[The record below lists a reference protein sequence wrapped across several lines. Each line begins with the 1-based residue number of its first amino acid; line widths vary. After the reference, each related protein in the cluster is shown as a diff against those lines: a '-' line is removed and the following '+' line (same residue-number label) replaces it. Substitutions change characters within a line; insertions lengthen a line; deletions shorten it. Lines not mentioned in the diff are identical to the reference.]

1 MEDTT
6 LLATLEFDVLKF
18 PPEVAQF
25 ASNGTVRLQVERAPG
40 VPVLVTPYI
49 DERPILMRGPNGKIL
64 VYNTTQGSWQD
75 AGLGAHSAAYKAFLR
90 SVADAI
96 LFVDPIRDVFS
107 ARGVAGPHAT
117 NGGQTLQNLHQLFN
131 DQSKISEW
139 TNVRRD
145 LAGWIKILLNEES
158 FVNIDVYP
166 QDMRLTFRRGERDL
180 PVHLRNL
187 GTGVSEFIIL
197 LSFLRARKAKPSIVI
212 IEEPEA
218 HLHPGA
224 VVKLM
229 RIVTDELKGNQLFIT
244 SHSTAIVDA
253 SDDWTIFRVSLDLQ
267 GATSAHKM
275 PKIGDRHA
283 LLADLG
289 IRPSQLW
296 LANTVVWV
304 EGPSDVIYM
313 RRLLGDVAEDL
324 LEGRDF
330 AFSMYGGALLAHVG
344 IDGSSRPSLVSL
356 FSIAL
361 HNVVI
366 ADRDGA
372 ESDPLKDRV
381 QNLIDESKTV
391 LGESAVFITPCREVE
406 NLVRPEVLFHVVT
419 TFAPK
424 KKKNADETWSAVT
437 YEAVEVPPD
446 SSFSKAIADAAKVDG
461 ETATTS
467 QAAKIASDISNKKT
481 DIAVSIVTRED
492 VFSAGALLFG
502 KKIAARLRAAHSAT
516 LMKT

>member
-1 MEDTT
+1 
-6 LLATLEFDVLKF
+6 
-18 PPEVAQF
+18 
-25 ASNGTVRLQVERAPG
+25 
-40 VPVLVTPYI
+40 
-49 DERPILMRGPNGKIL
+49 
-64 VYNTTQGSWQD
+64 
-75 AGLGAHSAAYKAFLR
+75 
-90 SVADAI
+90 
-96 LFVDPIRDVFS
+96 
-107 ARGVAGPHAT
+107 
-117 NGGQTLQNLHQLFN
+117 
-131 DQSKISEW
+131 
-139 TNVRRD
+139 
-145 LAGWIKILLNEES
+145 
-158 FVNIDVYP
+158 
-166 QDMRLTFRRGERDL
+166 
-180 PVHLRNL
+180 
-187 GTGVSEFIIL
+187 
-197 LSFLRARKAKPSIVI
+197 
-212 IEEPEA
+212 
-218 HLHPGA
+218 
-224 VVKLM
+224 M